1 VARNPLFSV
10 VFSKQTYLR
19 KIGCALLL
27 SIVFSLSCQLE
38 MLALGIITRK
48 GPDFFELFTLN
59 NGQKIARDVVTKA
72 QLETRWKQLD
82 STEKGYVTLAETEQF
97 FAKNKKAGVV
107 DRVVLA
113 IKPYIPIDQSIPWLV
128 TFLLVVGLLKAG
140 SLFFYRLSTN
150 VLAISVSRDV
160 RQHYFE
166 HIQSLPMGYF
176 QEHNIGSIATRVT
189 TDAIMIADGVNS
201 TLVNYFQTP
210 FSLISTLVLCLF
222 ISWKLCL
229 AVFIGLPLLAIPI
242 IFLAKRIRKLARQ
255 IQTRQEA
262 FSAVLI
268 EFLSGI
274 QTIKAFCMEPFSLK
288 KYSEH
293 NKEMAN
299 LEVRAARYDVAA
311 RPILHTIGAFCL
323 VAALLIGLYGLQLEL
338 HEVLF
343 FCGILTTAYE
353 PIKKF
358 AEENGRI
365 QRGVTACQRFLQVIE
380 TPKGD
385 INIENARAEVR
396 FEKELTFE
404 EVSFGYG
411 LDEVLSKVS
420 FKVRKGEK
428 IGICGP
434 TGAGKSS
441 IVLLLPRLYEPSS
454 GDIKIDG
461 VSIKEFD
468 INKLRETIAFVPQR
482 PFIFHDTVIENI
494 RFGRQY
500 SRDEVI
506 RAAKMAHADEFIQEL
521 DNGYD
526 AILAEGGKNL
536 SGGQQQ
542 RIAIARALL
551 KRAPLLVLD
560 EATSSLDPLSEHQIK
575 LALKELRGEITQV
588 IIAHRLST
596 IQDADRII
604 FLQDGVVC
612 AQGTHAELLEL
623 CPEFKKMWELH
634 TSKTSDAPTL

>member
-1 VARNPLFSV
+1 
-10 VFSKQTYLR
+10 
-19 KIGCALLL
+19 
-27 SIVFSLSCQLE
+27 

-82 STEKGYVTLAETEQF
+82 STDKGYVTLAETEQF
-97 FAKNKKAGVV
+97 FAKNKKVGVV

-113 IKPYIPIDQSIPWLV
+113 IKPYMPIDQSIPWLV

-140 SLFFYRLSTN
+140 SLFLYRLSTN

-166 HIQSLPMGYF
+166 HIQALPMGYF

-385 INIENARAEVR
+385 INIENARTEVR

-441 IVLLLPRLYEPSS
+441 IVLLLPRLYEPTS

-500 SRDEVI
+500 SRDDVI

-526 AILAEGGKNL
+526 SVLAEGGKNL

-542 RIAIARALL
+542 RIAIARALV

-623 CPEFKKMWELH
+623 CPEFRKMWELH